1 MTDGS
6 RDLEAIEAARGLTEA
21 VQGTAGEL
29 AAMRRELAAMNTY
42 GKHNRRFIAGLAI
55 SFALDIVLTIVVAV
69 FAIQAHDASSQ
80 AHVAA
85 ALAAQNHASALTF
98 CRAANVSAAAQVRL
112 TTYFVAITQPPPGAP
127 GAQAVTTRARD
138 AALLV
143 YVRRS
148 FAPRD
153 CAQIYGQRRLPG
165 TCPAADLG

>member
-1 MTDGS
+1 MADAS
-6 RDLEAIEAARGLTEA
+6 REQEAIEAARGLTEA
-21 VQGTAGEL
+21 VKGTADEL

-42 GKHNRRFIAGLAI
+42 GKHNRRLIAGLAV
-55 SFALDIVLTIVVAV
+55 SFALDIVLTVVVAV

-85 ALAAQNHASALTF
+85 SLAAQNHASALTF

-153 CAQIYGQRRLPG
+153 CVKIYGR
-165 TCPAADLG
+165 

>member
-1 MTDGS
+1 MADGS
-6 RDLEAIEAARGLTEA
+6 LKQEAIDAARGLTETLR
-21 VQGTAGEL
+21 GTAGEL
-29 AAMRRELAAMNTY
+29 AAMRRELAAMNVY
-42 GKHNRRFIAGLAI
+42 GKHNRRLIAGLAI
-55 SFALDIVLTIVVAV
+55 SFALDLLLTVIVAV

-85 ALAAQNHASALTF
+85 SLAAQNHASALKF
-98 CRAANVSAAAQVRL
+98 CRAANVSAEAQVRL

-153 CAQIYGQRRLPG
+153 CAAIYGQRRLPG

>member
-1 MTDGS
+1 MADAS
-6 RDLEAIEAARGLTEA
+6 HEQEAIEAARGLTEA
-21 VQGTAGEL
+21 VKGTADEL
-29 AAMRRELAAMNTY
+29 AAMRRELAATNTY
-42 GKHNRRFIAGLAI
+42 GHHNRHLIAGVAV
-55 SFALDIVLTIVVAV
+55 SFALDIVLTVVVAV

-85 ALAAQNHASALTF
+85 SQAAQNHASALTF

-153 CAQIYGQRRLPG
+153 CVKIYGR
-165 TCPAADLG
+165 

>member
-1 MTDGS
+1 MTDAS
-6 RDLEAIEAARGLTEA
+6 QDQEAIEAARGLTETLR
-21 VQGTAGEL
+21 GTQEEL
-29 AAMRRELAAMNTY
+29 AAMRRELAGMNTY
-42 GKHNRRFIAGLAI
+42 GHRNRRLIAGLAA
-55 SFALDIVLTIVVAV
+55 SFALDLVLTIVVAV

-80 AHVAA
+80 ARVAA

-112 TTYFVAITQPPPGAP
+112 TTYFVAITQPPPGVP
-127 GAQAVTTRARD
+127 GAQAKATRARD

-148 FAPRD
+148 FAPKD
-153 CAQIYGQRRLPG
+153 CAQIYGRLPG